1 MAESSGPRVSLAQ
14 NYRALSRTERSRLE
28 TITDKFWKKFTL
40 SKDTHPF
47 YKDMIALGEKIDN
60 AHGLQAH
67 FDDFLLL
74 RKQEATRGSGPY
86 EGLGNLND
94 YVDA

>member
-1 MAESSGPRVSLAQ
+1 
-14 NYRALSRTERSRLE
+14 
-28 TITDKFWKKFTL
+28 
-40 SKDTHPF
+40 
-47 YKDMIALGEKIDN
+47 MIALGEKIDN
-60 AHGLQAH
+60 SHGLQAH